1 MFGILLNSEDLFC
14 ILPDIKFFFVFC
26 WILRISFAFCWKLQ
40 IFVCILPEII
50 DFFCLLLESTDLFC
64 PLLKI
69 AKIFFAFCRKLR
81 IFCIL
86 LKIRDIIFAFCR
98 NHRYLFHF
106 AGNYGSLLHFLHF
119 AGVGGSVKWMAED
132 LSSVYRCHPSMEGS
146 TKTLGNAMWSF
157 TAREILIW

>member
-1 MFGILLNSEDLFC
+1 MRIFFAFCRILSFFLYFAGYYGPPLHFAENCRYLFAFC
-14 ILPDIKFFFVFC
+14 RKLLIFFVFC
-26 WILRISFAFCWKLQ
+26 WKVRISFALCWKLQ
-40 IFVCILPEII
+40 K
-50 DFFCLLLESTDLFC
+50 T
-64 PLLKI
+64 
-69 AKIFFAFCRKLR
+69 FFAFCRKLR